1 MPSRREALL
10 RCAVVTACALACTAV
25 GIAAALAPAPPGALV
40 PVLLICVACPMA
52 AAMDLPE
59 AIAALRW
66 PSQMRRRLQELP
78 ETPHPRGF

>member
-10 RCAVVTACALACTAV
+10 RCIVVLVCGIACTAV

-40 PVLLICVACPMA
+40 PVLVICVACPMA
-52 AAMDLPE
+52 AALDLPE

-66 PSQMRRRLQELP
+66 PARVRRRLEELP
-78 ETPHPRGF
+78 ETPHPLGF